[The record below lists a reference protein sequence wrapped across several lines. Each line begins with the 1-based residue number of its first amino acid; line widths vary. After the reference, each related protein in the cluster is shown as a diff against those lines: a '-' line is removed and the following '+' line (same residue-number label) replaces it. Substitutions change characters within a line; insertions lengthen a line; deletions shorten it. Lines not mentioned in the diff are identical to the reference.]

1 MSRATYDA
9 ARAAQQPL
17 EIRRD
22 LVKVG
27 GDVTVGILL
36 SRIVYWHEPKG
47 IRRSTRHVFRDGV
60 LWIAKTRE
68 EWMAE
73 SLFSLARYKRAISVL
88 KQKQLIEVRVMQ
100 FKGIPMTH
108 IRLLHDN
115 LQQQLNQVLR
125 AASKP

>member
-1 MSRATYDA
+1 MSITACKGV
-9 ARAAQQPL
+9 
-17 EIRRD
+17 EIRLD
-22 LVKVG
+22 LIKAG
-27 GDVTVGILL
+27 GDSVVGTLL

-73 SLFSLARYKRAISVL
+73 TMLSLARYKRAISVL
-88 KQKQLIEVRVMQ
+88 KKKQLIEVRVMR

-108 IRLLHDN
+108 IRLLRDN

-125 AASKP
+125 AASTP